1 MVASALSIHGI
12 LRYRVVSGWRKKN
25 TPGFCNSLK
34 RSNYR
39 DSTIHTEPENFEYN
53 VEWKHGIFTEKKL
66 RILLYIPQGIP
77 YGGLFL
83 KN

>member
-1 MVASALSIHGI
+1 MPYRYTEFCVIVSFQGEERKTHLAFVTLSKDLTTVTQQFTLSQKI
-12 LRYRVVSGWRKKN
+12 S
-25 TPGFCNSLK
+25 
-34 RSNYR
+34 
-39 DSTIHTEPENFEYN
+39 EYN
-53 VEWKHGIFTEKKL
+53 VEWKHGIFTGKKL